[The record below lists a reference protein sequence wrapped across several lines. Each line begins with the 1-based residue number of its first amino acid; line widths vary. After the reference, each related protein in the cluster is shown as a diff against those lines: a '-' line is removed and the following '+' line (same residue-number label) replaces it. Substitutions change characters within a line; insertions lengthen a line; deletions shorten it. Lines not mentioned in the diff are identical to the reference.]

1 LAACVL
7 SANVARQVRYAS
19 GQAMMPS
26 LITPMTKSICE
37 YQYPWHCREGLW
49 ERLVMAFYVTIR
61 RPFGKMA
68 IAQRIGEFDR
78 YDLVTMYKGFKDA
91 IAEGDVEIVSNICG
105 PKYGERLQ
113 RAITRRGRLKW
124 EGRILKSKVVRMGS
138 LQVSQDSHFWH
149 VILKVETEQRLTRMP
164 SEVEP
169 HQLEIV
175 DTEVN
180 TTGYVSPLP
189 TVRSPGWLKKK
200 DRRKRP
206 TKEQIRAPP
215 ETDFVLRVRS
225 TPYILNNRETA
236 AQFKTELADWKDRK
250 AREEY
255 ERDVARHSMGD
266 EAQGTS
272 DPAPEWQ
279 TITEYPVF
287 EIHLEPN
294 TTSAK
299 WSLLGFV
306 DDEGR
311 FYEPVKEY
319 HTPKVVEP
327 DLPPIRLFAGKS
339 GSRPRVALGS
349 TEHKHSGMV
358 YG

>member
-1 LAACVL
+1 MQ
-7 SANVARQVRYAS
+7 SASHFV
-19 GQAMMPS
+19 
-26 LITPMTKSICE
+26 
-37 YQYPWHCREGLW
+37 
-49 ERLVMAFYVTIR
+49 
-61 RPFGKMA
+61 
-68 IAQRIGEFDR
+68 
-78 YDLVTMYKGFKDA
+78 
-91 IAEGDVEIVSNICG
+91 
-105 PKYGERLQ
+105 
-113 RAITRRGRLKW
+113 
-124 EGRILKSKVVRMGS
+124 
-138 LQVSQDSHFWH
+138 QVSQDSHFWH

-294 TTSAK
+294 TTRYTWEVCVWGGA
-299 WSLLGFV
+299 LGFGLWACLPGSKRSLRAHRLPLIGEV
-306 DDEGR
+306 R
-311 FYEPVKEY
+311 LKRTS
-319 HTPKVVEP
+319 HTQ
-327 DLPPIRLFAGKS
+327 LPAGQ
-339 GSRPRVALGS
+339 
-349 TEHKHSGMV
+349 
-358 YG
+358 